1 MEPLRADPSRHPLSG
16 IHTTATE
23 TKGKDD
29 RFQLDL
35 DSQFHTRLGSHARN
49 AQLLKVLEI
58 ETVENPTPRY
68 NPMVLSNTSQQVRS
82 PNCHRWIS
90 MRMAANKPDGSLT
103 HRIGHFVGCQYGSE
117 TPGPRDAAS

>member
-35 DSQFHTRLGSHARN
+35 DSQFHTRLGSHARKRN
-49 AQLLKVLEI
+49 AQLLKVL

-90 MRMAANKPDGSLT
+90 MRMEANKPDGSLT
-103 HRIGHFVGCQYGSE
+103 HRIGHFVGWQYGSE